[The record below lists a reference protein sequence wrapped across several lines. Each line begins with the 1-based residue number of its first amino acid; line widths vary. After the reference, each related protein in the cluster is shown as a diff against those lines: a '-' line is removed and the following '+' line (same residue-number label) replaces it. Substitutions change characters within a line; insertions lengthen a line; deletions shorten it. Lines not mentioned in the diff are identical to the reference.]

1 MEVETI
7 GKKFFGVA
15 RVSTQKQMRSGN
27 SVEDQILSIQKYAHE
42 NKGDLVNIVKV
53 QASGKKQLLN
63 AGQLAETIK
72 KAKEIGAELI
82 VTKLDRLSRDQ
93 ITLLMLK
100 KASTESGVEI
110 HITSMNRKIS
120 EISDLE
126 FTLLSSIAQE
136 ERKMIVSRTKE
147 ASKNRIGPIGISLNA
162 KELAYR
168 SIDKRRGLAD
178 SWAKSVNLRSRIIDA
193 VNQLKNPNLNN
204 VALWLNGQQ
213 SYSRTGVPWN
223 QVNLRQTMKRLGWK
237 WSELKAG

>member
-1 MEVETI
+1 MELEKGKRTYI
-7 GKKFFGVA
+7 GCA
-15 RVSTQKQMRSGN
+15 RVSTIKQMRTGQ
-27 SVEDQILSIQKYAHE
+27 SVTCQIEQIKKYAHE
-42 NKGDLVNIVKV
+42 TNGELVNIVKV

-63 AGQLAETIK
+63 VGQLAETIK
-72 KAKEIGAELI
+72 QAKEIGAEILC
-82 VTKLDRLSRDQ
+82 TKLDRLSRDQ

-110 HITSMNRKIS
+110 HITSMGRKIS

-126 FTLLSSIAQE
+126 FTLLSSMAQE
-136 ERKMIVSRTKE
+136 ERKMIASRTKE

-162 KELAYR
+162 KELAYQ
-168 SIDKRRGLAD
+168 SIDKRRGLAQ

-193 VNQLKNPNLNN
+193 INQLKNPNLNN

-223 QVNLRQTMKRLGWK
+223 QVNLRQTMKRLGWS